1 MTTNTTTS
9 CQTNLRVEEK
19 DKARNEALNR
29 LILQHSEEVL
39 IMQEYVDHYRNICS
53 GLVLALVLALSG
65 AGYSL
70 YYINTLTCH
79 EPVQMTKVVKEKVK
93 KGDDSYTIKEYT
105 LRK

>member
-1 MTTNTTTS
+1 MTTNTTS

-29 LILQHSEEVL
+29 LILQHAEEMV

-93 KGDDSYTIKEYT
+93 KGGEQYV
-105 LRK
+105 LVP

>member
-1 MTTNTTTS
+1 MTTNTTAS
-9 CQTNLRVEEK
+9 CQTNLRVDEK

-39 IMQEYVDHYRNICS
+39 IMQEYADHYRNICS
-53 GLVLALVLALSG
+53 GLVLALVLALAG

-79 EPVQMTKVVKEKVK
+79 EPVNITKVVKEKVK
-93 KGDDSYTIKEYT
+93 KGGEQYV
-105 LRK
+105 LVP